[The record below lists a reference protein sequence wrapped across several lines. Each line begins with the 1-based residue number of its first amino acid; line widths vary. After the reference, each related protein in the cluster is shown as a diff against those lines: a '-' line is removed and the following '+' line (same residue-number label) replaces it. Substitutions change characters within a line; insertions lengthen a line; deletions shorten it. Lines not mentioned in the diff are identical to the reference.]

1 MYKQNMD
8 PLVFLT
14 VFLQLSPFII
24 VSFFTLSSIFNS
36 EIRGLIYLVCLLVTV
51 GIAYG
56 LNMYGLTFINKDS
69 MPVSTPAHCGTLEIF
84 KGTNFSIGQVILTFT
99 FTYLLTNL
107 ILNDIREPDSHFV
120 SNNWPTITFFSII
133 LFTDL
138 ILNVKTDFFGY
149 PFIGILILCIS
160 ILLIFFKQIFGITL
174 VHKLGIGE
182 IFGYIFLVVSVLTIL
197 SYIGKGKEPGTY
209 CYNLRQTSFS
219 YLVGIVFGFLSGWLI
234 THIFNNDELKYFP
247 INTNKDKCK
256 KATNKKY
263 KCRKITK

>member
-56 LNMYGLTFINKDS
+56 LNRNDLTFIIKDS
-69 MPVSTPAHCGTLEIF
+69 IPVSTPAHCGTLEIF

-138 ILNVKTDFFGY
+138 ILNVKTNFFDNWG
-149 PFIGILILCIS
+149 IGLIILAIS
-160 ILLIFFKQIFGITL
+160 IILIFFKQISGVAL
-174 VHKLGIGE
+174 VHKLGTGELIG
-182 IFGYIFLVVSVLTIL
+182 YTFLVLSVLTIL
-197 SYIGKGKEPGTY
+197 SYIGKGKETGTY
-209 CYNLRQTSFS
+209 CYNLHQTSFS
-219 YLVGIVFGFLSGWLI
+219 YLIGIVFGFLSGGLI

>member
-56 LNMYGLTFINKDS
+56 LNRNDLTFINKDS
-69 MPVSTPAHCGTLEIF
+69 IPVSTPAHCGTLEIF

-149 PFIGILILCIS
+149 PFIGIPILVIS
-160 ILLIFFKQIFGITL
+160 ILLIFFKQITGVTL

-182 IFGYIFLVVSVLTIL
+182 IFGYTFLVLSVLAIL
-197 SYIGKGKEPGTY
+197 SYIGMGKEPGTY

-219 YLVGIVFGFLSGWLI
+219 YLVGIVFGFLSGGLI

>member
-56 LNMYGLTFINKDS
+56 LNRNDLTFITKDS
-69 MPVSTPAHCGTLEIF
+69 IPVSTPAHCGTLEIF

-133 LFTDL
+133 LFMDL
-138 ILNVKTDFFGY
+138 ILNVKTDFFDNWV
-149 PFIGILILCIS
+149 IGSIILIIS
-160 ILLIFFKQIFGITL
+160 IILIFFKQITGVTL
-174 VHKLGIGE
+174 VYKLGIGE
-182 IFGYIFLVVSVLTIL
+182 IIGYTFLVLSVLTIL
-197 SYIGKGKEPGTY
+197 SYIGEGKEPGTY

-219 YLVGIVFGFLSGWLI
+219 YLVGIGFGFLSGGLI

>member
-51 GIAYG
+51 GVAYG
-56 LNMYGLTFINKDS
+56 LNMYGCTFINKDS

-138 ILNVKTDFFGY
+138 ILNVKTNFFGNRT
-149 PFIGILILCIS
+149 IGLLILGIS
-160 ILLIFFKQIFGITL
+160 ILLIFFKQLTGVTL
-174 VHKLGIGE
+174 VYKLGIGE

-197 SYIGKGKEPGTY
+197 SYIGEGKEPGTY
-209 CYNLRQTSFS
+209 CYNLQQTSFS